1 MVGAPARPRWRGC
14 RVALKRWREMDE
26 GSERF
31 AAAMMQGCE
40 GPAVPERRACAQR
53 RAHVLRS
60 LALYRHRQQERD
72 ISRMRHV
79 ADTGIMGVLLSVA
92 GSSGW
97 RRDQDCA
104 GGAVGATLVRPEW
117 VASSG
122 SYGERA

>member
-1 MVGAPARPRWRGC
+1 
-14 RVALKRWREMDE
+14 
-26 GSERF
+26 
-31 AAAMMQGCE
+31 MMQGCE
-40 GPAVPERRACAQR
+40 GPAVPERRACARR

-92 GSSGW
+92 DSSGW